1 MSVRKAVLFVV
12 GLVLTLTPAVSSSDP
27 PSGQSSL
34 TDLYKTGPIRLEPDP
49 EFGKDTK
56 WNLLFFNLFCDLAAA
71 PDGSLFIADSREHKV
86 FKFDKQ
92 GHFIK
97 SFGQKGQGPGDFN
110 SPDNLSVLDGKYLV
124 VGEYAESRRISL
136 FDLEGK
142 FNRLLATK
150 RSTFNPVALRDGK
163 VAYLSFRSQRDGAA
177 GVKTNRS
184 VVIRGIDGPGET
196 VVAEH
201 TFNWNGIM
209 LRRGGAITFPASDS
223 GDTFIAATKDG
234 NLLVGNSLKAF
245 LEVYSPAG
253 VKLSSIDLGLE
264 PIPVTKDYIKRY
276 KDRVIGGMR
285 KDSRYAQGPAGGA
298 LKEVDEAS
306 FDQFFSDHLP
316 FYHEVL
322 VDAEGNILVFKK
334 TECLGDCPILI
345 RVYSPEGKFICE
357 TEIQEGRFGLSVDP
371 RRKNMVFG
379 RDGLIAM
386 VEVKGA
392 EEFELR
398 VIRVSYKPV
407 PR

>member
-1 MSVRKAVLFVV
+1 MIEKKAAWLIL
-12 GLVLTLTPAVSSSDP
+12 GLVVVLSPGFPAAGP
-27 PSGQSSL
+27 ASGQSPL
-34 TDLYKTGPIRLEPDP
+34 LDVYKAGPIRLEPDP

-71 PDGSLFIADSREHKV
+71 PDGGLFIADSREHKV
-86 FKFDKQ
+86 YKFDAK
-92 GHFIK
+92 GSLVK

-110 SPDNLSVLDGKYLV
+110 SPDDPSVLDGKYLV
-124 VGEYAESRRISL
+124 VGEYGESRRISL

-150 RSTFNPVALRDGK
+150 RSTSHPVALRDGK

-177 GVKTNRS
+177 GVKAIRS
-184 VVIRGIDGPGET
+184 VVIRGIDGPSET

-201 TFNWNGIM
+201 TFNWNGII
-209 LRRGGAITFPASDS
+209 LRTGGAIALPSSDS

-234 NLLVGNSLKAF
+234 NLLVCNSLKAYF
-245 LEVYSPAG
+245 DVYSPAG

-264 PIPVTKDYIKRY
+264 PIPATKDHIKRY
-276 KDRVIGGMR
+276 KDHVVGGMR
-285 KDSRYAQGPAGGA
+285 KDPRYSQGPLVGA
-298 LKEVDEAS
+298 LKEVAEAS
-306 FDQFFSDHLP
+306 FEGFFSDHLP

-334 TECLGDCPILI
+334 TECLDDCPILI

-357 TEIQEGRFGLSVDP
+357 TEIQEGPFGLTVDS
-371 RRKNMVFG
+371 RKKNMVFG
-379 RDGLIAM
+379 RNGLVAM
-386 VEVKGA
+386 VEVKDA

-398 VIRVSYKPV
+398 VIRVKYGPS
-407 PR
+407 R

>member
-1 MSVRKAVLFVV
+1 MTINKTPWSVL
-12 GLVLTLTPAVSSSDP
+12 GWCLVLCASLLSSGP
-27 PSGQSSL
+27 PSGQSPL
-34 TDLYKTGPIRLEPDP
+34 TDVYKAGPIRLDPDP

-56 WNLLFFNLFCDLAAA
+56 WDLLFFNSFCDLAAA
-71 PDGSLFIADSREHKV
+71 PDGGLFIADSREHKV
-86 FKFDKQ
+86 FKFDAR
-92 GHFIK
+92 GNLVK

-150 RSTFNPVALRDGK
+150 RLTSNPIALRDGK
-163 VAYLSFRSQRDGAA
+163 VAYLSFRSQKDGAA
-177 GVKTNRS
+177 GAKIIRS
-184 VVIRGIDGPGET
+184 VVIRGIDGPSET

-209 LRRGGAITFPASDS
+209 LRTGGAIALPSSDS

-234 NLLVGNSLKAF
+234 NLLVCNSLMAF
-245 LEVYSPAG
+245 FDVYSPAG

-264 PIPVTKDYIKRY
+264 PIPATKDYIKRY
-276 KDRVIGGMR
+276 KDHVVGGMR
-285 KDSRYAQGPAGGA
+285 KDSRYSQGPLGGA
-298 LKEVDEAS
+298 LKDVAEAA
-306 FDQFFSDHLP
+306 FDQFFSDHLA

-334 TECLGDCPILI
+334 TECLGDCPILF

-357 TEIQEGRFGLSVDP
+357 TEIQEGPFGLTVDS
-371 RRKNMVFG
+371 RQKSMVFG

-386 VEVKGA
+386 VEVKDA
-392 EEFELR
+392 EEYELR
-398 VIRVSYKPV
+398 VIRVNYGRSS
-407 PR
+407 R